1 VRERGWRRVSWIT
14 TMRADAAVGYILTG
28 VFMISMLIIGA
39 EFLFG
44 TGTSIDSEE
53 GLVALTD
60 PIQDRFG
67 LLVRW
72 VFLIGFWAVATGP

>member
-1 VRERGWRRVSWIT
+1 
-14 TMRADAAVGYILTG
+14 VGYILTG

-44 TGTSIDSEE
+44 TGRSIESEE
-53 GLVALTD
+53 GILALAN

-67 LLVRW
+67 MVVSW
-72 VFLIGFWAVATGP
+72 VFLIGF